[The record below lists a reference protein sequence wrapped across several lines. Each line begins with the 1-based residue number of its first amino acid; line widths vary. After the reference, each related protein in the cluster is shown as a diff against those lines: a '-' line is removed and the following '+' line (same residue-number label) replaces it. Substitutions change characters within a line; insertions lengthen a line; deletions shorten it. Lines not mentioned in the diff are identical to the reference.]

1 MSAAVCPNGHAST
14 TGDYCDQCGAKIG
27 DAPSAP
33 ADPTPV
39 PQAGEPTVLTVACP
53 SCTFPHLTADRFCEE
68 CGYDFT
74 GPAPGQSATSVPLV
88 PVGGEPPGEPAPVEP
103 APVEPAPGEPAPAA
117 STDPAWE
124 AVAIADRAY
133 FERLDPE
140 GVTFPPHYPER
151 TFALSGAEIS
161 IGRRSTARGIAP
173 GIDLS
178 GRPEDGGISH
188 LHALL
193 VLQDDGS
200 YALVDPGSTNGTTV
214 NDDPRP
220 VEPNLAVPLADGD
233 RLHLGAWTTI
243 TIHSRAA
250 P

>member
-1 MSAAVCPNGHAST
+1 VPPTAS
-14 TGDYCDQCGAKIG
+14 D
-27 DAPSAP
+27 P
-33 ADPTPV
+33 ASV
-39 PQAGEPTVLTVACP
+39 PDAGEPTVVTVACP
-53 SCTFPHLTADRFCEE
+53 NCTFPHLTADRFCEE

-74 GPAPGQSATSVPLV
+74 GAATGPKATSVPVV
-88 PVGGEPPGEPAPVEP
+88 PVGGEPPGATPLPGDGAG
-103 APVEPAPGEPAPAA
+103 AGEPAPLSPPAVA
-117 STDPAWE
+117 GATDPAWE
-124 AVAIADRAY
+124 AVAVADRSY

-220 VEPNLAVPLADGD
+220 VTPDVPVPLADGD

-243 TIHSRAA
+243 TIHARPA
-250 P
+250 

>member
-14 TGDYCDQCGAKIG
+14 TGDYCDQCGARIG
-27 DAPSAP
+27 GTPPAA
-33 ADPTPV
+33 ADPA
-39 PQAGEPTVLTVACP
+39 AGPPTVLTIACP
-53 SCTFPHLTADRFCEE
+53 NCAFPRNPADQFCEE
-68 CGYDFT
+68 CGYDFAAAAP
-74 GPAPGQSATSVPLV
+74 GPAPGPSEPETPSTPVV
-88 PVGGEPPGEPAPVEP
+88 PVVPVEAQPPGEPAASGGPS
-103 APVEPAPGEPAPAA
+103 PAA
-117 STDPAWE
+117 TDPAWE
-124 AVAIADRAY
+124 AVAVADRSY
-133 FERLDPE
+133 FERLDPQ

-151 TFALSGAEIS
+151 TFALSGVEIS

-220 VEPNLAVPLADGD
+220 VAPNVPVPLASGD

-243 TIHSRAA
+243 TIHARPASQA
-250 P
+250 